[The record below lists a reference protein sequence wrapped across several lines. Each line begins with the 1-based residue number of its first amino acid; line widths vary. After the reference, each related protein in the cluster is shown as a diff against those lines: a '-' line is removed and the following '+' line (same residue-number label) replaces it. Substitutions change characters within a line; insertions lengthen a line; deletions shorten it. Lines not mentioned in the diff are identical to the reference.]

1 MDPVLQAE
9 SLTIGYSVSRRDSR
23 VVASELSLALN
34 RGELVCLLG
43 PNGAGKSTLLRTLA
57 GLQPPLGGRVLLE
70 GQDIHR
76 VSALERARRIGVV
89 LTERVTAGML
99 TGYDIVSLGR
109 QPHTDWTGRLADR
122 DHAAVQRAIAA
133 VDAAALAGRQVAEL
147 SDGERQ
153 RIMVARAVAQEP
165 RVMVLDE
172 ITAFLDLPRR
182 VEIMRL
188 LSDLAHRLQTAI
200 LMSTHDLELAL
211 RTADRL
217 WLFDA
222 GGRLQAGAPEDLV
235 LAGAFEHA
243 FAAEGVTFD
252 RQEGAFKTRSDARG
266 LVSLVGDGLVAAW
279 TVRALERAGYR
290 VAADHA
296 AAAATRIE
304 IHQAGGCPEWRMRLG
319 AHTVTHASLETLVAE
334 LKTINAPA
342 APSREGR

>member
-1 MDPVLQAE
+1 MNPVLQAE
-9 SLTIGYSVSRRDSR
+9 SLAIGYFVSRRDSR
-23 VVASELSLALN
+23 LVASDLSLALH

-57 GLQPPLGGRVLLE
+57 GLQAPLSGRVLLD
-70 GQDIHR
+70 GQDLHR
-76 VSALERARRIGVV
+76 VSELERARRIGVV

-99 TGYDIVSLGR
+99 TGYDVVSLGR
-109 QPHTDWTGRLADR
+109 QPHTDWTGRLAER
-122 DHAAVQRAIAA
+122 DHAAVQHAIAA
-133 VDAAALAGRQVAEL
+133 VDAAALAGRQLAEL

-188 LSDLAHRLQTAI
+188 LADLAHRLHTAI

-279 TVRALERAGYR
+279 TTRALERAGYR
-290 VAADHA
+290 VAGDQAG
-296 AAAATRIE
+296 AAATCIE
-304 IHQAGGCPEWRMRLG
+304 IHQTGERPEWRLRRG
-319 AHTVTHASLETLVAE
+319 AQAATHGSLETLVAA
-334 LKTINAPA
+334 LKADQDGVRF
-342 APSREGR
+342 SR